1 MNFRE
6 VNKKL
11 SELKQ
16 LRDVAHLTLNRN
28 RTLAS
33 LTGYNQ
39 AVDNLEQFRNTK
51 ISNGGPMKK
60 FIFTILNADY
70 TLHKT
75 IVFAES
81 INEAH
86 ELWVEMFGDKLF
98 CGNLNIEIM

>member
-11 SELKQ
+11 NELKQ
-16 LRDVAHLTLNRN
+16 SDNK
-28 RTLAS
+28 
-33 LTGYNQ
+33 Q
-39 AVDNLEQFRNTK
+39 ALEQFRNTR
-51 ISNGGPMKK
+51 ISNRGLMKK

>member
-11 SELKQ
+11 NELKQ
-16 LRDVAHLTLNRN
+16 SDNK
-28 RTLAS
+28 
-33 LTGYNQ
+33 Q
-39 AVDNLEQFRNTK
+39 ALEQFRNIK
-51 ISNGGPMKK
+51 ISNRGLMKK
-60 FIFTILNADY
+60 FKFTILNADY

-81 INEAH
+81 INDAH

-98 CGNLNIEIM
+98 CGNLNIEILIIK

>member
-1 MNFRE
+1 
-6 VNKKL
+6 
-11 SELKQ
+11 
-16 LRDVAHLTLNRN
+16 
-28 RTLAS
+28 
-33 LTGYNQ
+33 
-39 AVDNLEQFRNTK
+39 
-51 ISNGGPMKK
+51 MKK
-60 FIFTILNADY
+60 FKFTILNADY